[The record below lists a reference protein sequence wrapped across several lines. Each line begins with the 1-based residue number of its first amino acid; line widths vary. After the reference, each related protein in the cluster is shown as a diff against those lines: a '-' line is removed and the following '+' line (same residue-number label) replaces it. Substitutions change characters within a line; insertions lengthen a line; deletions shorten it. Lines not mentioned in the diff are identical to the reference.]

1 MAKQKPLKQK
11 REAETQTGEA
21 ETRVVQYAIF
31 METRHGHDSE
41 GEHELRMQRVA
52 AEPEENEEHGLIT
65 GAPNLASKALSA
77 PRIRQAASVAGACLI
92 YLTIGP
98 TLIIVNRTLLVARKF
113 DYPMTVASLG
123 VLCSTVVSFVL
134 VHCRCVRREHTNLI
148 TPKFFVYNLLPI
160 GASLATTLACG
171 NWVHLYL
178 PVGFIQMLKA
188 TTPMVTLAML
198 WVSGIET
205 PTLRVTLSVL
215 GIVLGT
221 CIASLGASLGG
232 NFSVVGLGLMLL
244 AELSEALKLVLIQ
257 KMLTNLKFGVSK
269 CWALLGRAP
278 PFPTPPLTHACDHPV
293 LPGSVDA
300 PSGTGRG
307 GLPTA
312 PLRSRRDG
320 GALDELRAVASA
332 RHRYGSHRNS
342 TAAPAHHCTHQ
353 PLAVPARRSSR
364 GSTTWRPSRRY
375 GSAPPR
381 CSWSCPRRR
390 CPPTGRTPSRSFTAS
405 RSSS

>member
-1 MAKQKPLKQK
+1 MQTSQ
-11 REAETQTGEA
+11 ETQ
-21 ETRVVQYAIF
+21 
-31 METRHGHDSE
+31 DSE

-232 NFSVVGLGLMLL
+232 HFSVVGLSLMLL

-257 KMLTNLKFGVSK
+257 KMLTNLKFGVSS
-269 CWALLGRAP
+269 CWALWACATFPHSTPDPRVRPPRA
-278 PFPTPPLTHACDHPV
+278 A
-293 LPGSVDA
+293 G
-300 PSGTGRG
+300 PSRCPKRHGV
-307 GLPTA
+307 
-312 PLRSRRDG
+312 RRP
-320 GALDELRAVASA
+320 AHRAVAVA
-332 RHRYGSHRNS
+332 QR
-342 TAAPAHHCTHQ
+342 
-353 PLAVPARRSSR
+353 RRSSR
-364 GSTTWRPSRRY
+364 
-375 GSAPPR
+375 
-381 CSWSCPRRR
+381 
-390 CPPTGRTPSRSFTAS
+390 
-405 RSSS
+405 

>member
-1 MAKQKPLKQK
+1 MQAQ
-11 REAETQTGEA
+11 
-21 ETRVVQYAIF
+21 
-31 METRHGHDSE
+31 HGHDSE

-257 KMLTNLKFGVSK
+257 KMLTNLKFGVSNG
-269 CWALLGRAP
+269 CGHFWG
-278 PFPTPPLTHACDHPV
+278 
-293 LPGSVDA
+293 
-300 PSGTGRG
+300 
-307 GLPTA
+307 
-312 PLRSRRDG
+312 
-320 GALDELRAVASA
+320 
-332 RHRYGSHRNS
+332 
-342 TAAPAHHCTHQ
+342 
-353 PLAVPARRSSR
+353 ARRLS
-364 GSTTWRPSRRY
+364 PLH
-375 GSAPPR
+375 P
-381 CSWSCPRRR
+381 
-390 CPPTGRTPSRSFTAS
+390 
-405 RSSS
+405 